1 MNRLALN
8 EPVIEETPYL
18 GPLLTWRCCPVC
30 SHSNFT
36 VIQRLDDVQFYQD
49 GTPRVRL
56 QEVQCHRCYTLYKN
70 PTFSSQ
76 GMDVLFKQAAASYG
90 SEHPGARASDQV
102 AWCWKHGLTGN
113 LLDYGCGDGVFVS
126 RWNPF
131 RHRAGVERDPV
142 ALAKARDRHVFQS
155 GPFYPP
161 IEFTDRLPIGF
172 SPDVITMWHVL
183 EHIPCPSNRR
193 DALLDFFRGT
203 FLPFHAESFGAPHLK
218 TRRLV
223 VEVPILEL
231 GFTDDICGFF
241 SNQHVTHFSR
251 HSLDTLLR
259 AAGWEPYISEE
270 FAYNGRRVVCRSVG
284 PVPGPGPVS
293 TVEPGSPFGHAQ
305 MDADLLERI
314 APPPYVQRDG
324 HGQRG
329 GFWHQHDT
337 MGHQGDVPL
346 AQAYM
351 QHHRKACRAVDARLR
366 RGTEG
371 KPFVIW
377 GAGMHTE
384 MLYQETSLRERMP
397 VLIVDND
404 PGKVGTSWRGVNIHR
419 TARNPVLSEW
429 NPDAALVISSYG
441 SQREIMAA
449 ALAMGVPESAIVT
462 LYDDPVVY

>member
-18 GPLLTWRCCPVC
+18 GPLLTWRSCPVC

-70 PTFSSQ
+70 PTFSPQ

-155 GPFYPP
+155 GPLYPP

-172 SPDVITMWHVL
+172 SPDVITLWHVL
-183 EHIPCPSNRR
+183 EHIPCPTNRR
-193 DALLDFFRGT
+193 DALLDTFRGT
-203 FLPFHAESFGAPHLK
+203 FLPFHVESFGAPHLK
-218 TRRLV
+218 DRRLV

-251 HSLDTLLR
+251 HSLDMLLR

-270 FAYNGRRVVCRSVG
+270 FAYNGRRVVCRSAG
-284 PVPGPGPVS
+284 HVPGPGPVS
-293 TVEPGSPFGHAQ
+293 TVEPGSDRVGTWW
-305 MDADLLERI
+305 DEK
-314 APPPYVQRDG
+314 
-324 HGQRG
+324 
-329 GFWHQHDT
+329 DT
-337 MGHQGDVPL
+337 MGHPGDIAL
-346 AQAYM
+346 AHAYM
-351 QHHRKACRAVDARLR
+351 RHHRKACRAVDERLTK
-366 RGTEG
+366 GIEG

-384 MLYQETSLRERMP
+384 MLYQETSLKERMP
-397 VLIVDND
+397 EYLIDTD
-404 PGKVGTSWRGVNIHR
+404 HGKTGTYWRGVAID
-419 TARNPVLSEW
+419 V
-429 NPDAALVISSYG
+429 PDIWHSSDWRDRRLVISSYG
-441 SQREIMAA
+441 SQREIKAA
-449 ALAMGVPESAIVT
+449 ALTLGVPESAIVT